1 MTFEGGFKPFNRIG
15 LSSSPSPFAKMS
27 FESTCTFLQE
37 ATVYG
42 DFDELRNPSA
52 RIVMGQPVQ
61 SGTGAFDVLV
71 DLAVPASALAC
82 PLVYKTALIETADA
96 DGCEPQN
103 VVSNLPFVCAEQFHR
118 WIRNLAVATSFEVD
132 IVCFYSSLSTLLLQ
146 YGDRLYTTT
155 SISQESDFW
164 AEHGHDDAEIDGT
177 VARLHGAVSK
187 AMPNVRH
194 LFLRSWEPEGV
205 LERVFGML
213 ADAYAD
219 QISTLDMGD
228 MLSLPQPWAPAISLQ
243 HLDIGLAN
251 YTNMKAMLC
260 ASSASLVSLT
270 LRNTLEPGYLLRLP
284 KLEELDMAHISAS
297 TRFVDICVFPP
308 SVRAATLKLTL
319 TGLEAMLKRKYGVP
333 GVNKLVVHVYSSRNP
348 ELGDAAAN
356 HKEGMVNKFVKR
368 YHGAKETVLF
378 FGGGHELFCKHI
390 PFH

>member
-1 MTFEGGFKPFNRIG
+1 MHFEHLDSDI
-15 LSSSPSPFAKMS
+15 LSIILHIVAHSTSKTISSWRTSIPLLHVNQRWRS
-27 FESTCTFLQE
+27 
-37 ATVYG
+37 
-42 DFDELRNPSA
+42 
-52 RIVMGQPVQ
+52 
-61 SGTGAFDVLV
+61 
-71 DLAVPASALAC
+71 LAC
-82 PLVYKTALIETADA
+82 PLVYKTALIETADT

-103 VVSNLPFVCAEQFHR
+103 VISNLPFVCAGQFHR
-118 WIRNLAVATSFEVD
+118 WIRNLAIATSFEVD

-228 MLSLPQPWAPAISLQ
+228 MLSLPQPRAPAISLQ

-251 YTNMKAMLC
+251 YTNMEAILC

-270 LRNTLEPGYLLRLP
+270 LRNVPNDFLWKPCEFGCEYVPQTIEFPCLRKVNISFSPHNKNKPETLEPGYLLRFS

-308 SVRAATLKLTL
+308 SIRAATLKLTL

-333 GVNKLVVHVYSSRNP
+333 EVNRLVVHVYPSRNP

-356 HKEGMVNKFVKR
+356 HKEGLVNKFIKR
-368 YHGAKETVLF
+368 YHGAKETVL
-378 FGGGHELFCKHI
+378 
-390 PFH
+390 